1 MGASG
6 NMWEET
12 SRRFINPYNFV
23 GVGGDVARQE
33 PKSGTLTG
41 KISCTLVVKNK
52 LCIPDSET
60 EEIDQ
65 NEHKKYDFYRVG
77 GEPVIPGSQLKGMV
91 RTYYEAVSNSC
102 LSVNNNNILSAR
114 HSFPRK
120 PGLLKYDKDGWHLF
134 PASMLKEKSLAR
146 LALKD
151 GEYSRKWYSKEKK
164 KLQFFKFSIN
174 GGEIKCKGLEAAV
187 KDYEKNVD
195 IYKEMRGSF
204 FKTNKDSAQK
214 LTCKLKKDPSSKEMF
229 PVFYELIENGKDE
242 LQLVYLLP
250 SQIGRSVFNKKVDDL
265 LGSHRS
271 CSKNREA
278 SLCKACSLFG
288 MIGGEGTK
296 WQIASSVRFSDA
308 TVEAG
313 KFSSEKNIILKEL
326 SDPKTT
332 STEFYAERPEKARI
346 WTYESKVIDYI
357 GRGKE
362 AAPVRELCEV
372 ELRGRKFYLHN
383 PMLNKS
389 DYCSPEN
396 EKTKRNSS
404 QELCNEGSR
413 FNFDIFFENIT
424 ETQLKE
430 LVWVLALG
438 ENSEDSDRLFKLGHG
453 KPLGLGSVKVLVNG
467 IKVRELDSSTFAY
480 NVRKADAAEYL
491 SEVPFDTCSDY
502 FKELMTIVDYRTA
515 ESFLKKG
522 CVIAYPLADDL
533 ENRKNSKASHQWFTA
548 NRQSGQGGTGTT
560 WSIKYSLPKITSEDI
575 TLPEYVRK
583 GGKRPEQS
591 RKRNDNS
598 PPKTYSSGNGDF
610 SIGNFRRIDKRKNND
625 NKR

>member
-23 GVGGDVARQE
+23 GMGNEVVRQKPE
-33 PKSGTLTG
+33 SGTLTG
-41 KISCTLVVKNK
+41 KISCTLVVRNK
-52 LCIPDSET
+52 LCIPDTESAET
-60 EEIDQ
+60 EQ
-65 NEHKKYDFYRVG
+65 GGHTRFTFYRVG

-120 PGLLKYDKDGWHLF
+120 RGLLKYDRDGWHLF
-134 PASMLKEKSLAR
+134 PAHMQKEKGNFPT
-146 LALKD
+146 ALKAD
-151 GEYSRKWYSKEKK
+151 EFRRVWYDLGRK
-164 KLQFFKFSIN
+164 KLQYYKFSLD
-174 GGEIKCKGLEAAV
+174 GAEIECRGLEDAV
-187 KDYEKNVD
+187 KDYEKNVT

-214 LTCKLKKDPSSKEMF
+214 LTYDLKKDPSSKEMF
-229 PVFYELIENGKDE
+229 PVFYELIEDGKDE
-242 LQLVYLLP
+242 LPLVYLSP
-250 SQIGRSVFNKKVDDL
+250 SQIGRSVFNKKLDDL

-271 CSKNREA
+271 CSKNNEA
-278 SLCKACSLFG
+278 CLCKACSLFG
-288 MIGGEGTK
+288 MIGGEGRK
-296 WQIASSVRFSDA
+296 WQLAGSVRFTDA
-308 TVEAG
+308 VVEDG
-313 KFSSEKNIILKEL
+313 KFSSEKNIVLKEL
-326 SDPKTT
+326 SGPKTT
-332 STEFYAERPEKARI
+332 STEFYAKRPEKAKT
-346 WTYESKVIDYI
+346 WTYESKTTAYQ
-357 GRGKE
+357 GKGKDST
-362 AAPVRELCEV
+362 PVRELCEID
-372 ELRGRKFYLHN
+372 LRGRKFYLHN
-383 PMLNKS
+383 SMLKKS
-389 DYCSPEN
+389 DYCAPEN

-404 QELCNEGSR
+404 QELCSEGSR
-413 FNFDIFFENIT
+413 FTFDVFFENIT

-438 ENSEDSDRLFKLGHG
+438 ENSENSERLFKLGHG
-453 KPLGLGSVKVLVNG
+453 KPLGLGSVKVLVSK
-467 IKVRELDSSTFAY
+467 IKIRDFDSNTFRY
-480 NVRKADAAEYL
+480 NVINVDPSEYL
-491 SEVPFDTCSDY
+491 SGVPFDTESEC
-502 FKELMTIVDYRTA
+502 FREFVTIVNYRTA
-515 ESFLKKG
+515 EPFLKKG

-533 ENRKNSKASHQWFTA
+533 NNRVNSKASHQWFIA

-598 PPKTYSSGNGDF
+598 PPKSYSSGNGDF
-610 SIGNFRRIDKRKNND
+610 SFGNFRRIDKRKKDD